1 MPTVREG
8 GRHVRYVSEIEW
20 EKEEQVGGDGSDLTA
35 VVTLSE
41 NDVHGWVWRVKLFR
55 HDDGRLSCVLICRET
70 RNGQPGEKAP
80 LADRLLTGG
89 MTTPVPLDQTETK
102 ALMRALT
109 YAEADGV
116 FLDDLEASNER
127 RSQDLS

>member
-1 MPTVREG
+1 M
-8 GRHVRYVSEIEW
+8 RYVSEIEW

-55 HDDGRLSCVLICRET
+55 LPDGRLSCVLICRET

-89 MTTPVPLDQTETK
+89 MTTPVPLGPAETK
-102 ALMRALT
+102 ALIRTLT
-109 YAEADGV
+109 AATADSL
-116 FLDDLEASNER
+116 FLDDLEASIER
-127 RSQDLS
+127 RSQDKS